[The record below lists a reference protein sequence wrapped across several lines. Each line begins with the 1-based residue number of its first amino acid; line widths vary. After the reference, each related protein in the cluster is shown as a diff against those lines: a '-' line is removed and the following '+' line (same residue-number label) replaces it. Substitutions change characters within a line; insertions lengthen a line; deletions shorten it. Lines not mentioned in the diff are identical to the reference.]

1 LASAPAWQ
9 LERFV
14 LVLRSAIFQLVFYI
28 VTTLFSLATIPLYPA
43 PPKAMVRLAQAW
55 GRTSLWL
62 LRLIC
67 GIRLEL
73 RGRDNIPAGP
83 LLVASKHQSA
93 WETVALMTFF
103 DYPTF
108 VLKRELTWIPVFGWS
123 LIKAGMIPLDR
134 EAGKGALAGLIERVR
149 TALAEQRQVLIFPE
163 GTRRAIG
170 AEPDYKLGLV
180 QIYAA
185 GGVPCLPV
193 ALNSGLF
200 WPRRS
205 FLRYPGTLVVE
216 FLPPIPAGLPRS
228 AFFRRL
234 QNDLES
240 ATAQLVREGEQGG
253 AVQAPQFKR
262 L

>member
-1 LASAPAWQ
+1 VEQ
-9 LERFV
+9 FV
-14 LVLRSAIFQLVFYI
+14 LVVRSAIFQLVFYI
-28 VTTLFSLATIPLYPA
+28 NTTLFSLATLPFYLA
-43 PPKAMVRLAQAW
+43 SPKAMVRVAQAW
-55 GRTSLWL
+55 GRTNIWL

-67 GIRLEL
+67 GIKLEL
-73 RGRDNIPAGP
+73 RGRENIPSGP

-123 LIKAGMIPLDR
+123 LIKAGMIPLER

-149 TALAEQRQVLIFPE
+149 RALADQRQVLIFPE

-180 QIYAA
+180 QVYMAA
-185 GGVPCLPV
+185 GVPCLPV
-193 ALNSGLF
+193 ALNSGVF

-234 QNDLES
+234 QSDLES
-240 ATAQLVREGEQGG
+240 ATARLVREAGHPGG
-253 AVQAPQFKR
+253 AAQAP
-262 L
+262 